1 MNEAGALSWRERARP
16 DDAAAVRRI
25 VESTGFFSSEEIEI
39 AVELVLERLEKGE
52 ASGYH
57 FLFAERGG
65 RTVGYSCF
73 GPIPATRFSWDLYW
87 IAVDESMRGAGIGG
101 ALIERSERII
111 ARMGGRRVYAETSGR
126 AQYEPTR
133 AFYRACGYAEEAVL
147 AEFYAPGDAKH
158 FFVKELGTEAS
169 DPPPDPFPRS

>member
-1 MNEAGALSWRERARP
+1 MTDRGEPAYREQARP
-16 DDAAAVRRI
+16 EDVDAVRRI
-25 VESTGFFSSEEIEI
+25 VSSTGFFSPDEIEI
-39 AVELVLERLEKGE
+39 AVELIVERLEKGE

-57 FLFAERGG
+57 FLFAERSG
-65 RTVGYSCF
+65 RTVGYTCF

-87 IAVDESMRGAGIGG
+87 IAVEGAQRGGGIGRL
-101 ALIERSERII
+101 LIDRTERII

-158 FFVKELGTEAS
+158 LFVKEV
-169 DPPPDPFPRS
+169 